1 MDVKGLDIVRSS
13 FPPAFQKF
21 MTNVLKS
28 ILHNVEKDRIDEFI
42 LKFKSGLES
51 HDINDIAL
59 PSGVKGM
66 TKYKGTLSGGIFR
79 TSKSGTPA
87 HVKASLAY
95 NDLLKYYKSNHLEPI
110 RNASKIKWVYLK
122 NNPFHLDA
130 VAYKGYDDPKEL
142 MDFIKQYIDRDK
154 LFNRALNKKI
164 QMFYDALS
172 WDMPVDKQN
181 TIERFF

>member
-1 MDVKGLDIVRSS
+1 
-13 FPPAFQKF
+13 
-21 MTNVLKS
+21 MTNVLKA
-28 ILHNVEKDRIDEFI
+28 ILHNYEKDKIDQFI
-42 LKFKSGLES
+42 LKFKSSLS
-51 HDINDIAL
+51 NHDINDIAL

-66 TKYKGTLSGGIFR
+66 KKYKGAVNKKNIF
-79 TSKSGTPA
+79 SIPKSGAPA

-95 NDLLKYYKSNHLEPI
+95 NDLLRYYKSNHLEPI
-110 RNASKIKWVYLK
+110 KNASKIKWVYLK

-142 MDFIKQYIDRDK
+142 MDFIKQYIDRNK
-154 LFNRALNKKI
+154 LFDRALNKKI